1 MIDLIENAKK
11 ASVLVNVVERDTTQ
25 ISFNSNLKTE
35 EVCQRVILISDLREW
50 LSSFDT
56 SSATKCFEAVNLLK
70 QRLEGE
76 E

>member
-1 MIDLIENAKK
+1 MDIRCCNNCFHNTHNRYGEPCFGCND
-11 ASVLVNVVERDTTQ
+11 
-25 ISFNSNLKTE
+25 NSKWEAQTWLK
-35 EVCQRVILISDLREW
+35 LW
-50 LSSFDT
+50 LNSFDT

>member
-1 MIDLIENAKK
+1 MVDLIDETLK
-11 ASVLVNVVERDTTQ
+11 AMCGRCDDSYPIDKCCKCFEYEE
-25 ISFNSNLKTE
+25 TE
-35 EVCQRVILISDLREW
+35 ENIEDGLREW
-50 LSSFDT
+50 LASFDT